1 MSEQTLDKPAT
12 AAGTSAEPTH
22 GVPITLKNLTKR
34 YPGTDKA
41 AVDSVNME
49 IPAGEIVVF
58 VGPSGCGKTTT
69 MRMINRMI
77 QPSDGIIEIDGQD
90 VASLN
95 DTTLR
100 RQVGY
105 VIQQIG
111 LIPHLTIA
119 SNVALVPKLLKWDK
133 KKIKDRV
140 DEMLTVVGLD
150 PEEYRDRYPRQL
162 SGGQQQRVGVARA
175 LAADPPIMLMDEPF
189 GAVDPIT
196 RGRLQDEFR
205 NLQKTLNKTIVFVTH
220 DFDEAL
226 KLGDRIA
233 VLREGSQIAQYDTP
247 ENILAKPAD
256 DFVAGFIGEGA
267 ALKRLHFEPV
277 SSLALERDAGK
288 TAGDVTVSPSD
299 SLHLALDLMVGK
311 GLASIPVTEG
321 GQTRGAVSVQAILAR
336 VGRTQAAAY
345 GTGEQP

>member
-1 MSEQTLDKPAT
+1 M
-12 AAGTSAEPTH
+12 
-22 GVPITLKNLTKR
+22 PISLKSLTKR

-77 QPSDGIIEIDGQD
+77 PPSGGVIEIDGQD
-90 VASLN
+90 IASLN

-100 RQVGY
+100 RQIGY

-133 KKIKDRV
+133 DRITARV

-150 PEEYRDRYPRQL
+150 PEVYRDRYPRQL

-205 NLQKTLNKTIVFVTH
+205 NLQQTLKKTIVFVTH

-247 ENILAKPAD
+247 EAILANPAD
-256 DFVAGFIGEGA
+256 EFVSGFIGEGA
-267 ALKRLHFEPV
+267 ALKRLHFEQV
-277 SSLALERDAGK
+277 SSLDLDNEP
-288 TAGDVTVSPSD
+288 TAGGDVSISPTD

-311 GLASIPVTEG
+311 GLAAIPVVDG
-321 GQTRGAVSVQAILAR
+321 GRTLGAVTVSDILAR
-336 VGRTQAAAY
+336 VGRSESSTADVPARGDAS
-345 GTGEQP
+345 